1 MVSASCETVEAVYRP
16 RASIR
21 TPSPSGETKL
31 ILGVPLALFLAG
43 SEITELRWR
52 LSLQVA
58 TIQLR
63 IHGLDTSGANIF
75 LKIFIGIIPFH
86 Q

>member
-1 MVSASCETVEAVYRP
+1 
-16 RASIR
+16 
-21 TPSPSGETKL
+21 
-31 ILGVPLALFLAG
+31 
-43 SEITELRWR
+43 
-52 LSLQVA
+52 LQVA